1 MGRTSR
7 TRSTAS
13 RDLAVV
19 LHDLAWLLPRTV
31 GAPAA
36 LADPLPV
43 SELEVMRLLTRR
55 PGLSVNDVA
64 RELGMRPSN
73 VSAAVR
79 SLVARGTLRRRP
91 DAADGR
97 VVRLDPTREALAAR
111 DRREDAWGGVLD
123 EVLGVL
129 GRTERAH
136 LVAALPALQLLAE
149 RLGQHYLAPTAD
161 A

>member
-1 MGRTSR
+1 MAVNASAMPATIVWYWPTCSVLSR
-7 TRSTAS
+7 NDTNSPSEANISPAMT
-13 RDLAVV
+13 
-19 LHDLAWLLPRTV
+19 
-31 GAPAA
+31 APA
-36 LADPLPV
+36 
-43 SELEVMRLLTRR
+43 
-55 PGLSVNDVA
+55 
-64 RELGMRPSN
+64 MRPMP
-73 VSAAVR
+73 AT
-79 SLVARGTLRRRP
+79 LVARGTLRRRP

-149 RLGQHYLAPTAD
+149 RLGQHYLAPTAG